1 MAVHVNVDNFV
12 EAENAR
18 MLHDLQADAGGVNA
32 LSHVR
37 EPSPVDHQLVVRL
50 NRDTLYSFA
59 VVDLAQDATLT
70 LPDCGERY
78 LSAMVVNEGHFVP
91 LVLHDPGTHRLTQA
105 EVGSRYA
112 AVALRILVDSQ
123 DPDDVAEVNRL
134 QDRVVIEAGSAEPF
148 VMPEYDAASLDATR
162 DALLDLARG
171 LTGFDRTFGRPED
184 VDPVRHLIGT
194 AAGWGGLPSSEAA
207 YVGVQPEGEGRF
219 ELTMRDVPV
228 DGFWSISVYD
238 AKGFFAK
245 NDRDSYNLNDIT
257 AARNEDGS
265 VTVRFGDFGPDV
277 PNVIPT
283 PDGWNFLVRLYR
295 PHREI
300 LDGTWQVPALVAVP

>member
-1 MAVHVNVDNFV
+1 MPVSVNVDNFV

-18 MLHDLQADAGGVNA
+18 MFHDLQAEAGAVNVF
-32 LSHVR
+32 SHVR
-37 EPSPVDHQLVVRL
+37 EPSPIDHQLVVRL

-91 LVLHDPGTHRLTQA
+91 VVLHEPGSHRLTRDQI
-105 EVGSRYA
+105 GSRHA

-123 DPDDVAEVNRL
+123 DADDVAEVGRL
-134 QDRVVIEAGSAEPF
+134 QDSVVIEAGSAEPF
-148 VMPEYDAASLDATR
+148 VVADYDTVSFDATR

-171 LTGFDRTFGRPED
+171 LTGFDRMFGRPEE
-184 VDPVRHLIGT
+184 VDPVRHLVGT
-194 AAGWGGLPSSEAA
+194 AAGWGGLPGSEAA
-207 YVGVQPEGEGRF
+207 YVGVQPTEEGRF
-219 ELTMRDVPV
+219 ELTMKDVPV

-238 AKGFFAK
+238 EKGFFAP
-245 NDRDSYNLNDIT
+245 NDRDAYTVNNIT
-257 AARNEDGS
+257 AVPDPDGS

-283 PDGWNFLVRLYR
+283 PAGWNFLVRLYR
-295 PHREI
+295 PRAEV
-300 LDGTWQVPALVAVP
+300 LDGTWQVPALVPAS

>member
-1 MAVHVNVDNFV
+1 MPVPVNVDNFV

-18 MLHDLQADAGGVNA
+18 MFHDLQAEAGGVNA
-32 LSHVR
+32 FSHVR
-37 EPSPVDHQLVVRL
+37 EPSPVDNQLVVRL

-70 LPDCGERY
+70 LPDCGDRY
-78 LSAMVVNEGHFVP
+78 VSAMIVNEGHYVTS
-91 LVLHDPGTHRLTQA
+91 VLHDAGAHRLSRA
-105 EVGSRYA
+105 DVGSRHA

-123 DPDDVAEVNRL
+123 DPDDVVEVNRL
-134 QDRVVIEAGSAEPF
+134 QDRVTIEAGSAEPF
-148 VMPEYDAASLDATR
+148 AMANYDPAGFDATR

-171 LTGFDRTFGRPED
+171 LTGFDRMFGRPEE

-207 YVGVQPEGEGRF
+207 YVGVQPEGDGPF
-219 ELTMRDVPV
+219 ELTMKDVPV
-228 DGFWSISVYD
+228 DGFWSVSVYD
-238 AKGFFAK
+238 AKGFFAP

-283 PDGWNFLVRLYR
+283 PADWNFLVRLYR
-295 PHREI
+295 PRAAV
-300 LDGTWQVPALVAVP
+300 LDGTWQVPALVPAR